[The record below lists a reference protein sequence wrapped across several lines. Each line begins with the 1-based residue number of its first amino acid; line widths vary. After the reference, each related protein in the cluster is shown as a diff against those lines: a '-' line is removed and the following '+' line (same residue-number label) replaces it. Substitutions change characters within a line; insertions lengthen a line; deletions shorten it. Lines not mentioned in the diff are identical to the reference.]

1 MRNALFIF
9 YGLFLALNFT
19 SCRSTEDITVM
30 QDMNHEQFL
39 KGLPVQAPDYQIKPD
54 DNLFVEIQSL
64 NPEVNQLLSPSQSG
78 NNQSGGISQT
88 YGQLSGQYLSGYMV
102 DKEGAIML
110 PLLGKVT
117 VAGHTVNEA
126 LRLIELKTREFV
138 KDATVKVKLLSY
150 KITVMGEVRNP
161 GVYYNYSNSIT
172 IFEALSMASGITDFA
187 SIKKVLVMRPG
198 SDGTKSYRLDLT
210 KKEMTGSPA
219 YYLLP
224 NDMVYVSPDRF
235 KNFSI
240 NAQLWSMSLSAIT
253 TALLVYQI
261 FK

>member
-1 MRNALFIF
+1 MRNALIIF
-9 YGLFLALNFT
+9 SVLFMALNFT
-19 SCRSTEDITVM
+19 SCRSTKDITVM
-30 QDMNHEQFL
+30 QDMTHEEFL
-39 KGLPVQAPDYQIKPD
+39 KDLPGQAPEYRIKTD

-64 NPEVNQLLSPSQSG
+64 NPEVSQLLSPGQSG
-78 NNQSGGISQT
+78 NSQVNGVSQN
-88 YGQLSGQYLSGYMV
+88 YGQLSSQYLSGYLV
-102 DKEGAIML
+102 DKEGTITL
-110 PLLGKVT
+110 PLLGKIT
-117 VAGHTVNEA
+117 VAGNTVNEA
-126 LRLIELKTREFV
+126 LKMIETKTREYV

-187 SIKKVLVMRPG
+187 SIKRVLVMRPTA
-198 SDGTKSYRLDLT
+198 DGTKSFRIDLT
-210 KKEMTGSPA
+210 KKDLVGSTA

-224 NDMVYVSPDRF
+224 NDMVYVTPDNYKYF
-235 KNFSI
+235 GTNS
-240 NAQLWSMSLSAIT
+240 QLWSMSLSAIT